1 MTIDRSA
8 LERAWV
14 HLHEEDT
21 AGERVFR
28 PADYAFP
35 PSRGRRGFQLR
46 ADGTYA
52 ETAPGPTDRPEE
64 ASGSW
69 ELDGDTLVLSRSD
82 APGPERLRVAA
93 VDDERLV
100 VATG

>member
-14 HLHEEDT
+14 HSHEEDAT
-21 AGERVFR
+21 GEQVFR
-28 PADYAFP
+28 PAGYAFP
-35 PSRGRRGFQLR
+35 PSRGRRGFELR
-46 ADGTYA
+46 ADGSYL

-69 ELDGDTLVLSRSD
+69 ELHGDTLVLSRSG
-82 APGPERLRVAA
+82 ASGAERLRVAA